1 MDPIK
6 RLVLA
11 LVFATLAMAAIGGW
25 GARAVAAEPTA
36 YQMTP
41 MGFVDSY
48 EKLKVGTSTETLEDF
63 GRNALRRRGE
73 DRLSRLHLVAS
84 EFSMFEDVARFEKWN
99 AQFRS
104 IAEEEGNQR
113 FVNLADANMA
123 TLKVYTSGTGD
134 LGPLKAVL
142 AQTQDPLVR
151 SIVINRIAFFD
162 VDGSNTVG
170 ALKKLSESRALIP
183 ENDPATDIAMRE
195 YWDQMASTLLGFND
209 IEGAT
214 AAAARV
220 YFSYTPEDFNSPNT
234 VVLANLIGVA
244 RRVGD
249 EPLARRTY
257 QALNRLAIEGGD
269 PARIAAVGV
278 DCAVIET
285 TFNRPSEALKCLDGV
300 DFGLLASKIEQV
312 KAMSVRAITRARLG
326 QNDLAKAD
334 FDQLKRWQESGE
346 YNPLMFANLPLIESA
361 ILANEGRALESQALA
376 MDYWSTSQRRLAGD
390 FRRSIHELTKTLQ
403 SDLDELRRGAEMQ
416 KKVIQLQWILAGL
429 ALFLCVAAGF
439 AVYALRQMNQKL
451 VQASAAKSAF
461 LANVS
466 HEIRTPLNGILGLA
480 QAVSADQLAPEQ
492 AERMEVLKRSGM
504 GLLAILNDLLDLAK
518 IEAGRMTIEAAPFS
532 PEEVMTASRN
542 AIWAAAEA
550 KGITVETVIDPSA
563 RGIYQGDATRLR
575 QIVDNLVSNS
585 VKFTQAGSVHV
596 FLTRS
601 ADRLVL
607 TVKDTGIGMTP
618 EAASRIFSRFEQADS
633 STTRRFGGTGLGLSI
648 CAELVKAMKGEITVS
663 SAVGKGSTFVVTL
676 PLERLSD
683 GHVEP
688 LPKPEGQ
695 VLFNGPPLRVL
706 AAEDH
711 PVNQLV
717 LKTLLAQ
724 LGINIT
730 LVGDGAQVV
739 QRYQDSD
746 WDIVL
751 MDVQMPVMDGVTA
764 TRAIRAFEQD
774 HNRKATP
781 VIALTANNMAH
792 QIEEY
797 RKAGFSGHV
806 PKPIDAM
813 ELIWSIRHQLP
824 ERWKASA

>member
-1 MDPIK
+1 MSPIK
-6 RLVLA
+6 RLIFA
-11 LVFATLAMAAIGGW
+11 PVFAILAMAVLGGG
-25 GARAVAAEPTA
+25 GARAIAAEPTA
-36 YQMTP
+36 YQLTP

-48 EKLKVGTSTETLEDF
+48 EKLKVGASIETLEDF
-63 GRNALRRRGE
+63 GRNALKRRGE
-73 DRLSRLHLVAS
+73 DRLTRLHLVAS
-84 EFSMFEDVARFEKWN
+84 EFEMFEDVARFQKWN
-99 AQFRS
+99 AQLRA
-104 IAEEEGNQR
+104 IAEKEGNQR
-113 FVNLADANMA
+113 FVNLADANTA
-123 TLKVYTSGTGD
+123 TLRVYSSPTGD
-134 LGPLKAVL
+134 TRPLKTVL
-142 AQTQDPLVR
+142 IETQDPLVR

-162 VDGSNTVG
+162 VNGSNTVG
-170 ALKKLSESRALIP
+170 ALKKLGQARALIP
-183 ENDPATDIAMRE
+183 ENDPAADIAMRE

-220 YFSYTPEDFNSPNT
+220 YFSYTPADFHSPNT
-234 VVLANLIGVA
+234 VVLSNLIGVA

-249 EPLARRTY
+249 EALARRTY
-257 QALNRLAIEGGD
+257 QALHRLAIDEGDGS
-269 PARIAAVGV
+269 RIAAVAV
-278 DCAVIET
+278 DCASLEN
-285 TFNRPSEALKCLDGV
+285 TFNRPNEALKCLEGV

-312 KAMSVRAITRARLG
+312 KAMSLRAISRARLG

-334 FDQLKRWQESGE
+334 YDELKRWQASGE
-346 YNPLMFANLPLIESA
+346 YNPVSFANLPLIESA

-376 MDYWSTSQRRLAGD
+376 MDYWSNAQRRLAGD

-429 ALFLCVAAGF
+429 ALFLFVAAGF
-439 AVYALRQMNQKL
+439 AVYSLRRMNQKL

-461 LANVS
+461 LANIS

-480 QAVSADQLAPEQ
+480 QAISADQLAPEQ

-532 PEEVMTASRN
+532 PEEVLTASRN
-542 AIWAAAEA
+542 AIWATAEA
-550 KGITVETVIDPSA
+550 KGLTVETVIDPSA
-563 RGIYQGDATRLR
+563 RGIYQGDGTRLR
-575 QIVDNLVSNS
+575 QIVDNLVSNA
-585 VKFTQAGSVHV
+585 VKFTQTGSVRV
-596 FLTRS
+596 SLSRS
-601 ADRLVL
+601 VNQLVL

-683 GHVEP
+683 GHIEP

-730 LVGDGAQVV
+730 LVGDGAQVL
-739 QRYQDSD
+739 QRYQDGD

-751 MDVQMPVMDGVTA
+751 MDVQMPVMDGVAA
-764 TRAIRAFEQD
+764 TQAIRAFERDQ
-774 HNRKATP
+774 NRKPTP
-781 VIALTANNMAH
+781 VLALTANNMAH

-824 ERWKASA
+824 ERGKPSA